1 MGNGLNNDDLEHGPG
16 EAGSPRPVD
25 GASDAGRSGQA
36 GAAGRAGAT
45 GRADYSH
52 LGEQREIGPSDR
64 RALTNRLRANAGLFG
79 LMALG
84 LLAIIVGGILLA
96 NAVSSW

>member
-36 GAAGRAGAT
+36 GAAGRA
-45 GRADYSH
+45 DYSH
-52 LGEQREIGPSDR
+52 LGEQREIGPSSR

>member
-25 GASDAGRSGQA
+25 GASGAGRSGQA
-36 GAAGRAGAT
+36 GAA